1 MTMTLNQ
8 PDCCVALPPA
18 VAVAMP
24 LVKEFEGCQL
34 EAFPDPRTGGELWR
48 IGWGCIHLGD
58 GRPVRAGDRISQAQA
73 DAVLKVQ
80 LVTAL
85 QCLACGIGGWQQL
98 NVNEQAALLSFTDDV
113 GMRWYRHPAFASL
126 SKCLHTGLQ
135 IDARILE
142 AVPAAM
148 MLYVAQ
154 GSPCEA
160 QLRRR
165 RKAEGALWRA

>member
-8 PDCCVALPPA
+8 PDCCLGLPPA
-18 VAVAMP
+18 VEVAMP

-34 EAFPDPRTGGELWR
+34 DAFRDPRTGGELWK
-48 IGWGCIHLGD
+48 IGWGCIYLGD

-85 QCLACGIGGWQQL
+85 QCLACRIGGWQQL

-126 SKCLHTGLQ
+126 SECLDTGLQ
-135 IDARILE
+135 LDARVLE

-154 GSPCEA
+154 GTSFEA
-160 QLRRR
+160 HLRRR